1 LSGGAVN
8 ITKWLPSGAPERL
21 KFDEFRKQPQNCSIM
36 KSFSVLLAFIL
47 TAAAAAAQTDTNAIA
62 LPADTNAPAS
72 PPETNAVVL
81 QAGTNAVVAPT
92 NPVAAPTGATAT
104 NLPAGRTATPR
115 AMSLEDCLQ
124 EALQHNFD
132 VQFER
137 IAPQIALYDVNAAYS
152 GYDPTFS
159 FSGQH
164 SYSQNG
170 ATFQNGQHV
179 AGSEFKANTF
189 VSGFT
194 GGTPWGMS
202 YNLFGNI
209 SDSFGRNVV
218 LTNVFLPFENTSG
231 QIGLSVAQPLL
242 RNFWIDPTRLN
253 IRIAKNRL
261 KFSEQSLRSQFIT
274 TVTAVENAYYELIY
288 AQENVK
294 VRQEALA
301 LAQTQLDQDRQRVQ
315 IGTMAQLDV
324 QQDES
329 QVAKSQADLISALSV
344 LGTDQRELKYLLTD
358 QYSKWFDTNIQPT
371 AALSAP
377 LQSFDLQE
385 SWGKGMTQ
393 RPDLVQARL
402 DVEAQGIQLKYF
414 QNQLYPEVDLI
425 GTYGFNG
432 AGQEYSDVFA
442 QYNEGNRPFYS
453 YGGQLSIPL
462 SNIGP
467 RNQYKSTKEI
477 MKQKVLQLKQLEQR
491 VMVQIDNQIGVAR
504 SNYEQ
509 VKAQRQARFFAEAA
523 LDAEQKKYAVGKST
537 TLAVLIL
544 QNTLTTD
551 RAAEIRALAD
561 YNEALALLALYEGT
575 TLERNRINIDV
586 K

>member
-1 LSGGAVN
+1 
-8 ITKWLPSGAPERL
+8 
-21 KFDEFRKQPQNCSIM
+21 M
-36 KSFSVLLAFIL
+36 KRFSVLLAFIL

-62 LPADTNAPAS
+62 LPADTNAPALS
-72 PPETNAVVL
+72 PETNAVAV
-81 QAGTNAVVAPT
+81 QAGTNTVVAPT
-92 NPVAAPTGATAT
+92 NPVAAPTDAPAT
-104 NLPAGRTATPR
+104 NRPAGQTAVPR
-115 AMSLEDCLQ
+115 AMSLEDCFQ

-137 IAPQIALYDVNAAYS
+137 IVPQISLYNVDAAYS

-202 YNLFGNI
+202 YNLFGNV

-218 LTNVFLPFENTSG
+218 SNFFLPFENTSG

-242 RNFWIDPTRLN
+242 KNFWIDPTRLN

-274 TVTAVENAYYELIY
+274 TITAVENAYYELIY

-344 LGTDQRELKYLLTD
+344 LGTDQRKLKYLLTD
-358 QYSKWFDTNIQPT
+358 QYSKWFDTDIQPT
-371 AALSAP
+371 VVLSAP

-385 SWGKGMTQ
+385 SWGKGMTE

-442 QYNEGNRPFYS
+442 QYSDGNRPFYS
-453 YGGQLSIPL
+453 YGGQLTMPL
-462 SNIGP
+462 SNVGP

-477 MKQKVLQLKQLEQR
+477 MKQTVLKLKQLEQL
-491 VMVQIDNQIGVAR
+491 VMVEIDDQIGVAR
-504 SNYEQ
+504 SDYEQ

-544 QNTLTTD
+544 QNTLTSD

-561 YNEALALLALYEGT
+561 YNQALALLAQAEGT